1 MSLSGLWQ
9 ILLPGGLI
17 VAVVTGLGLVVARAF
32 QRPGFRTLDTLIF
45 ALAALLSTSVA
56 ALVFF
61 AGLVAF
67 ARAWPQSPVWI
78 LGGWLGLGLLF
89 LRWALNGA
97 VYLYRWTTRRP
108 MELYARAFLIREAA
122 IEMLGFTATGMF
134 VLTLASQFQTAGR
147 WAFLLVP
154 FVVALYPLFD
164 YFIKPWLLFARAN
177 RKPRAEWSDDVMK
190 IEYWLTDAAVRT
202 GQSRVRLVLL
212 PGDVV
217 DAFAVRAFPPGKWIA
232 LGAGLVKQMD
242 RQMLIGVVA
251 HELAHLIR
259 HDVLKLIGVA
269 IIGGTGYAFV
279 LLEIFVLLDQG
290 HVLAGIA
297 LAFAGGGVLLGL
309 FPGWFSRKIEFGT
322 DRIAARLLDDPE
334 TLCTALLRLS
344 ELKQEPLDRES
355 LTHPSV
361 KRRIRAIRA
370 FST

>member
-17 VAVVTGLGLVVARAF
+17 VAIVTGLGLVVARAF
-32 QRPGFRTLDTLIF
+32 QRPGFRTVDTLIF
-45 ALAALLSTSVA
+45 AFAALLTTSVT

-67 ARAWPQSPVWI
+67 ARAWPQSAFWI
-78 LGGWLGLGLLF
+78 LGGWLGLGVF
-89 LRWALNGA
+89 FVRWALNGA

-108 MELYARAFLIREAA
+108 IELYAWAFLIRGVAV
-122 IEMLGFTATGMF
+122 EMLGFTAAGVF
-134 VLTLASQFQTAGR
+134 VVTLATQFQRAGR
-147 WAFLLVP
+147 GTFLLVP
-154 FVVALYPLFD
+154 LAVALYPLFD
-164 YFIKPWLLFARAN
+164 YLIKPWLLFARAN
-177 RKPRAEWSDDVMK
+177 WKARTEWNDAIVE
-190 IEYWLTDAAVRT
+190 IEYWLTGAAARA
-202 GQSRVRLVLL
+202 GQSRVRLVIL

-242 RQMLIGVVA
+242 RQTLIAVVA

-269 IIGGTGYAFV
+269 IISGTGYAFV
-279 LLEIFVLLDQG
+279 LLKIFVLLDKG

-309 FPGWFSRKIEFGT
+309 FPGWLSRKIEFGT
-322 DRIAARLLDDPE
+322 DRAAARLLDDPE